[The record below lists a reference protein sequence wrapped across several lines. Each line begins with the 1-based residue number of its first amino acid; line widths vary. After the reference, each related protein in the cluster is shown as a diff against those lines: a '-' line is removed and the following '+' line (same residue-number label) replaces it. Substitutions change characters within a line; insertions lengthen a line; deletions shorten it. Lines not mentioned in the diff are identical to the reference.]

1 MKVFTVLE
9 SPDGKPERVVFVAEG
24 FSWAALAFTFLWA
37 LWQRMWVVA
46 AVLFAFTSLITVA
59 SNIGLLGSGLAAVL
73 QFGIAL
79 LFAFEARALRVA
91 SLERAGYRRN
101 GLIQASNS
109 EAAELVYFGGRA
121 PFATA
126 PPLSRLRAA
135 HDDTLG
141 IFGNV

>member
-9 SPDGKPERVVFVAEG
+9 APDGKTERVVFVAEG
-24 FSWAALAFTFLWA
+24 FSWAALAFTFFWA
-37 LWQRMWVVA
+37 LWHRMWVVA
-46 AVLFAFTSLITVA
+46 ALLFASTSVITVA
-59 SNIGLLGSGLAAVL
+59 SNGGLLGSGLAAVL

-109 EAAELVYFGGRA
+109 EAAELVYFAGRTPLAAA
-121 PFATA
+121 PS
-126 PPLSRLRAA
+126 LSRLRAA

-141 IFGNV
+141 LFGNV